1 MTNLP
6 GSLPSASD
14 TAAAERAY
22 VQNGTA
28 KQGRSFVDFQLTK
41 GFIDPSFVQRWGA
54 VTEVLSKRSF
64 GPKVLD
70 LGCGPGWTS
79 VFLAGRGLEVTAAD
93 ISPDMLAIA
102 RDNAARFGL
111 QIASVEADM
120 QAGFDLGDG
129 FDSVLIF
136 DALHHCQDETRVLR
150 HCHAALRPGGSILL
164 VEPDWFHEYA
174 PSARHDRHVYGTT
187 ERGMGW
193 LRMSRALR
201 KAGFVAAERFFSL
214 QGICG
219 RSPWQRLQ
227 SLAVAA
233 LTVTVG
239 FPHRSVIGYARKP
252 G

>member
-1 MTNLP
+1 MAHTSPSSPP
-6 GSLPSASD
+6 GSQ

-22 VQNGTA
+22 VQNATA
-28 KQGRSFVDFQLTK
+28 KDGQAFVDFLHAK
-41 GFIDPSFVQRWGA
+41 GFVDPSFVQTWGA
-54 VTEVLSKRSF
+54 VTAVLAQRPF
-64 GPKVLD
+64 GPRVLD

-79 VFLAGRGLEVTAAD
+79 LFLAARGLDVTAAD
-93 ISPDMLAIA
+93 LSPDMLAIA
-102 RDNAARFGL
+102 RDNAARHGL
-111 QIASVEADM
+111 QIALAEADM

-136 DALHHCQDETRVLR
+136 DALHHCQDETRVLQ

-164 VEPDWFHEYA
+164 VEPDWFHEYGR
-174 PSARHDRHVYGTT
+174 SARHDRQVYGTT

-201 KAGFVAAERFFSL
+201 KAGFVEAERFYSL
-214 QGICG
+214 QGTFG
-219 RSPWQRLQ
+219 GSPWQRAK

-252 G
+252 S